1 MEARLKPVRSI
12 STMPHSS
19 LAAMNDPSPAPP
31 IRRSGRW
38 VLIAIALVCVLPLL
52 AALYFRFIAPPDAST
67 LAGQALTPAAF
78 PYAAVRRMDGQPLA
92 HAEVAEHW
100 MVVHAG
106 SGLCDS
112 GCRDA
117 LYLTRQARTAQGRSM
132 ERIQRV
138 WIIADAARPA
148 ADLLALHPD
157 LLLLEPVDGRAI
169 EAFAG
174 AGAIHLVDRRGFVV
188 FRYAPTVDPQAFIR
202 ELGKLVK
209 F

>member
-1 MEARLKPVRSI
+1 MHEL
-12 STMPHSS
+12 
-19 LAAMNDPSPAPP
+19 SPPIP

-38 VLIAIALVCVLPLL
+38 ALIAIAMVCVLPLL
-52 AALYFRFIAPPDAST
+52 AALYFRFLSPPAATT
-67 LAGQALTPAAF
+67 LVGQALEPAVF
-78 PYAAVRRMDGQPLA
+78 PYAAVQRLDGRPLD
-92 HAEVAEHW
+92 HPEVGERW

-106 SGLCDS
+106 SGACDS
-112 GCRDA
+112 ICRQA
-117 LYLTRQARTAQGRSM
+117 LYLTRQARTAQGRNM

-138 WIIADAARPA
+138 WIIADATPPA

-157 LLLLEPVDGRAI
+157 LLLLRTVDGRAI
-169 EAFAG
+169 EKLSA

-188 FRYAPTVDPQAFIR
+188 FRYSPTIEPKAFIR